1 MIFRYHMSPHK
12 KHTRNHQICQKP
24 IFQKLHIKI
33 TLNKAE
39 IKKFQE
45 IIKKLLKI
53 HAEIKIS

>member
-1 MIFRYHMSPHK
+1 MSPHK

-33 TLNKAE
+33 TLSKAK